1 MSERASGSS
10 PRSFLEVRG
19 LVSGYDR
26 GVVLHGVDLD
36 LAAGAV
42 LGLLGRN
49 GVGKSTLVMTLAGL
63 VPPSAG
69 SVLLD
74 GRELAG
80 QRPDR
85 IARAG
90 VALVPQGRR
99 VWATLTVAEHLAL
112 SSARSSRSRSGTWT
126 VETVLDLLPRL
137 AERRRHLA
145 GQLSGGE
152 QQMLAVARALL
163 TNPRLVLLD
172 EPSEGLAPA
181 VVDQIAGVVATLREE
196 GVAVLLVEQDL
207 HLAFAVAGEIAVME
221 KGVLVHR
228 VATPEFRRDPD
239 TAYRLLGVA

>member
-1 MSERASGSS
+1 MT
-10 PRSFLEVRG
+10 FLQVRG

-36 LAAGAV
+36 LDAGSV

-80 QRPDR
+80 ARPDR

-99 VWATLTVAEHLAL
+99 VWTTLTVAEHLAL
-112 SSARSSRSRSGTWT
+112 SSRSHGGTWT
-126 VETVLDLLPRL
+126 VDTVLDLLPRL
-137 AERRRHLA
+137 AERRRHYA

-181 VVDQIAGVVATLREE
+181 VVDQIGGVVSTLRDE

-228 VATPEFRRDPD
+228 VPTAEFRRDPD